1 MYKPYALFL
10 GMRYLHA
17 RHRRGF
23 ISFISLISML
33 GIALGVAVLIVV
45 LSVMNGFEKEL
56 RERILSMASHAAI
69 TGFEGPLA
77 EWRLV
82 RDVARADTQVQAAAP
97 FVEGQGL
104 MLGSDSPPHGVLIR
118 GVLPEEEAQVAEV
131 GRFMQRGSLD
141 DLEAGGYRVVI
152 GAALARALDVDLGAD
167 VLLFVPQ
174 ANVTPAGLVPR
185 RRHFKVAGIFSAGM
199 YEFDSALVFMHM
211 SDAQTLRRFGDAV
224 TGVRLRV
231 IDMFE
236 APEVVRAIAVELG
249 GGFYIEDW
257 TRSHANF
264 FRSIQLT
271 KTVMFVILSLV
282 VAVAIFNV
290 VSTLVMVVKD
300 KEGAIA
306 ILRTIGA
313 TPRSI
318 MGVFIVQGSV
328 IGMLGT
334 LGGLAL
340 GAGIALNLQSILEV
354 LEALT
359 HTHFLDPS
367 VYYLSELPAQ
377 LQTADLVR
385 ICGTAFFLSLVST
398 LYPAWRAARTQ
409 PAEVLRYE

>member
-1 MYKPYALFL
+1 
-10 GMRYLHA
+10 MRYLHA

-56 RERILSMASHAAI
+56 RDRILSMTSHAAI
-69 TGFEGPLA
+69 MGLDVPLA

-82 RDVARADTQVQAAAP
+82 RDVARADEQVQAAAP
-97 FVEGQGL
+97 YVEGQGL
-104 MLGSDSPPHGVLIR
+104 MLAGDGVPHGVLIR
-118 GVLPEEEAQVAEV
+118 GVLPDEEAQVAEI
-131 GRFMQRGSLD
+131 GRFMQQGKIE
-141 DLEAGGYRVVI
+141 DLAAGEYRIVL
-152 GAALARALDVDLGAD
+152 GAALARALDVELGED
-167 VLLFVPQ
+167 VLLMVSQ

-185 RRHFKVAGIFSAGM
+185 MRHFRVAGIFSAGM
-199 YEFDSALVFMHM
+199 YEYDNGLVFMHM
-211 SDAQTLRRFGDAV
+211 SDAQTLMRLGDAV
-224 TGVRLRV
+224 TGVRLRLV
-231 IDMFE
+231 DLFQ
-236 APEVVRAIAVELG
+236 AHDVVREIAIALG
-249 GGFYIEDW
+249 SGFYIDDW

-282 VAVAIFNV
+282 VTVAIFNV

-306 ILRTIGA
+306 ILRTVGA

-318 MGVFIVQGSV
+318 MRVFIVQGSV

-340 GAGIALNLQSILEV
+340 GAAIALNLQAILEF
-354 LEALT
+354 LEALV

-377 LQTADLVR
+377 LHAADLIR
-385 ICGTAFFLSLVST
+385 ICGTALLLSLVST
-398 LYPAWRAARTQ
+398 LYPAWRASRTQ

>member
-1 MYKPYALFL
+1 
-10 GMRYLHA
+10 MRYLHA

-56 RERILSMASHAAI
+56 RERILSMTSHAAI
-69 TGFEGPLA
+69 MGLDVPLDD
-77 EWRLV
+77 WRLV
-82 RDVARADTQVQAAAP
+82 RDVARADEQVQAAAP
-97 FVEGQGL
+97 YVEGQGL
-104 MLGSDSPPHGVLIR
+104 MLAGDGIPHGVLIR
-118 GVLPEEEAQVAEV
+118 GVLPDEEAQVAEI
-131 GRFMQRGSLD
+131 GRFMQQGKVE
-141 DLEAGGYRVVI
+141 DLAAGEYRVVL
-152 GAALARALDVDLGAD
+152 GTALARALDVKLGDD
-167 VLLFVPQ
+167 VLLMVSQ

-185 RRHFKVAGIFSAGM
+185 MRHFKVAGIFSAGM
-199 YEFDSALVFMHM
+199 YEYDNGLVFMHM
-211 SDAQTLRRFGDAV
+211 SDAQTLMRLGDAV
-224 TGVRLRV
+224 TGVRMRLV
-231 IDMFE
+231 DLFQ
-236 APEVVRAIAVELG
+236 APTVVRAIAVELG
-249 GGFYIEDW
+249 SGFYIDDW

-282 VAVAIFNV
+282 VTVAIFNV

-306 ILRTIGA
+306 ILRTVGA
-313 TPRSI
+313 TPRAI
-318 MGVFIVQGSV
+318 MRVFIVQGSV

-340 GAGIALNLQSILEV
+340 GAAIALNLQAILEF
-354 LEALT
+354 LEALV

-377 LQTADLVR
+377 LHALDLIR
-385 ICGTAFFLSLVST
+385 ICGTALLLSLVST
-398 LYPAWRAARTQ
+398 LYPAWRASRTQ

>member
-1 MYKPYALFL
+1 
-10 GMRYLHA
+10 
-17 RHRRGF
+17 
-23 ISFISLISML
+23 
-33 GIALGVAVLIVV
+33 V
-45 LSVMNGFEKEL
+45 
-56 RERILSMASHAAI
+56 
-69 TGFEGPLA
+69 
-77 EWRLV
+77 
-82 RDVARADTQVQAAAP
+82 DV
-97 FVEGQGL
+97 
-104 MLGSDSPPHGVLIR
+104 
-118 GVLPEEEAQVAEV
+118 
-131 GRFMQRGSLD
+131 
-141 DLEAGGYRVVI
+141 GG
-152 GAALARALDVDLGAD
+152 D

-174 ANVTPAGLVPR
+174 ANVTPAGLMPR

-199 YEFDSALVFMHM
+199 YEYDSALVFMHM
-211 SDAQTLRRFGDAV
+211 NDAQTLMRFGDTV
-224 TGVRLRV
+224 TGVRLRLV
-231 IDMFE
+231 DLFQ

-318 MGVFIVQGSV
+318 MCVFIVQGSV

-340 GAGIALNLQSILEV
+340 GVGIALNLQSILEA
-354 LEALT
+354 LEALV

-377 LQTADLVR
+377 LEALDLTR
-385 ICGTAFFLSLVST
+385 ICGTALFLSLVST

>member
-1 MYKPYALFL
+1 MYKPWELFV

-56 RERILSMASHAAI
+56 RERILSMTSHAAI
-69 TGFEGPLA
+69 MGLDVPLDD
-77 EWRLV
+77 WRLV
-82 RDVARADTQVQAAAP
+82 RDVARADEQVQAAAP
-97 FVEGQGL
+97 YVEGQGL
-104 MLGSDSPPHGVLIR
+104 MLAGDGIPHGVLIR
-118 GVLPEEEAQVAEV
+118 GVLPDEEAQVAEI
-131 GRFMQRGSLD
+131 GRFMQQGKVE
-141 DLEAGGYRVVI
+141 DLAAGEYRVVL
-152 GAALARALDVDLGAD
+152 GTALARALDVKLGDD
-167 VLLFVPQ
+167 VLLMVSQ

-185 RRHFKVAGIFSAGM
+185 MRHFKVAGIFSAGM
-199 YEFDSALVFMHM
+199 YEYDNGLVFLHM
-211 SDAQTLRRFGDAV
+211 SDAQTLMRLGDTV
-224 TGVRLRV
+224 TGVRMRLV
-231 IDMFE
+231 DLFQ
-236 APEVVRAIAVELG
+236 APAVVRAIAVELG
-249 GGFYIEDW
+249 SGFYIDDW

-282 VAVAIFNV
+282 VTVAIFNV

-306 ILRTIGA
+306 ILRTVGA
-313 TPRSI
+313 TPRAI
-318 MGVFIVQGSV
+318 MRVFIVQGSV

-340 GAGIALNLQSILEV
+340 GAAIALNLQAILEL
-354 LEALT
+354 LEALV
-359 HTHFLDPS
+359 HAHFLDPS

-377 LQTADLVR
+377 LHAADLIR
-385 ICGTAFFLSLVST
+385 ICGTALLLSLVST
-398 LYPAWRAARTQ
+398 LYPAWRASRTQ